1 MQPYIDGGEAMK
13 TYRMKI
19 GGHEVNLCAKTM
31 NISRKRCMAYLNSL
45 LKKTKSDNG
54 TYRFFW
60 ADVIMLNMLTNR
72 ILYHADVAHIERAI
86 RPVKGEKEDE

>member
-1 MQPYIDGGEAMK
+1 MK

-19 GGHEVNLCAKTM
+19 NGHEVNLCAKTM

-45 LKKTKSDNG
+45 LKKTKCDSG

-86 RPVKGEKEDE
+86 RPVKGEEENE